1 MDRLITYN
9 KDLKYIPII
18 CYEIIFYWRLI
29 NSLNYDSDFIVN
41 ITNDFWFGDNL
52 GPYQHLYLTRL
63 RALEFNKKLIRVSNN
78 GISAVIDENGKILS
92 NTNLNKAGKIK
103 KTIFIKKNNPIY
115 YSIHYYLKIYF
126 FIILLM
132 IILFSFKKKNEY

>member
-1 MDRLITYN
+1 
-9 KDLKYIPII
+9 
-18 CYEIIFYWRLI
+18 
-29 NSLNYDSDFIVN
+29 
-41 ITNDFWFGDNL
+41 
-52 GPYQHLYLTRL
+52 
-63 RALEFNKKLIRVSNN
+63 VSNN